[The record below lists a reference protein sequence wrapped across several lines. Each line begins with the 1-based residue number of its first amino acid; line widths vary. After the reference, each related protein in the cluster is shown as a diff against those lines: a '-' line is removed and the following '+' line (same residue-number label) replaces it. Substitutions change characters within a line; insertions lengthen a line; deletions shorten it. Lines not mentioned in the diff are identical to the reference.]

1 MASTIPSVLINAKLY
16 GEDGNE
22 MLGIANAELP
32 DFEYMTE
39 SMAGFGI
46 AGEIDVPV
54 LGHFASMTMTVSWN
68 TVCDGAVNLLAPK
81 THSFVM
87 YASVQG
93 WDTEKGTH
101 EPTPVKV
108 QVRAMPKKSGIGKFE
123 PGSKMEPESEFE
135 ISYIKMSMNG
145 TTALEI
151 DKLNSICVING
162 VDYLEKVRGHLG
174 M

>member
-1 MASTIPSVLINAKLY
+1 MASNIPSVLINAKIY

-22 MLGIANAELP
+22 MLGVGQVELP

-39 SMAGFGI
+39 SMGGFGV

-54 LGHFASMTMTVSWN
+54 LGQFGSMTMTVSWN

-81 THSFVM
+81 THSFVI
-87 YASVQG
+87 YASLQEWNTKDG
-93 WDTEKGTH
+93 KF

-108 QVRAMPKKSGIGKFE
+108 QVRATPKKSGVGKFE
-123 PGSKMEPESEFE
+123 PGTKMEPESEFE
-135 ISYIKMSMNG
+135 VSYIKLSMG
-145 TTALEI
+145 GSAKLEI
-151 DKLNSICVING
+151 DKLNFICVVNG
-162 VDYLEKVRGHLG
+162 VDYLETVRSHLG